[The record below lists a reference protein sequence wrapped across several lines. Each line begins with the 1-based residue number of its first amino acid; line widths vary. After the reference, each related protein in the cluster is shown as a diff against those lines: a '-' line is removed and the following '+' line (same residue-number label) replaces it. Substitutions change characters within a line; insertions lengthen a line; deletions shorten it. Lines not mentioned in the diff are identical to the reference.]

1 VAVCGGSATSAASST
16 AFKLPAA
23 DFSSGFAADAECRAD
38 AGRPRDESISAAT
51 PAATAA
57 DVAAAAAIAVAE
69 VGIGGATTDDR
80 EADELM
86 PIPMPIPS
94 PADHAP
100 NCATLRSE
108 RGVLLASSPKTEVA
122 FEPPPLGVENP
133 ECGLA
138 NEKCGL
144 ADEGKDLEGDHR
156 ALAPVNEEEAEED
169 AAAAP
174 EGKSMGDGSALL
186 YPPLIGDGGIASAVG
201 PEANDCESEKSAAFS
216 DRGR

>member
-1 VAVCGGSATSAASST
+1 
-16 AFKLPAA
+16 
-23 DFSSGFAADAECRAD
+23 
-38 AGRPRDESISAAT
+38 
-51 PAATAA
+51 
-57 DVAAAAAIAVAE
+57 
-69 VGIGGATTDDR
+69 
-80 EADELM
+80 M

-94 PADHAP
+94 PAGQAP
-100 NCATLRSE
+100 ECATLRSE
-108 RGVLLASSPKTEVA
+108 RGVLLASSPNTEVA

-144 ADEGKDLEGDHR
+144 VDDGKDLEGDQR
-156 ALAPVNEEEAEED
+156 AFAPANEEEDDVE

-201 PEANDCESEKSAAFS
+201 PDANDCESEKSAAFS